1 MFEESPLTTE
11 EIKTC
16 CADLRLLNKS
26 DFKMLLKWRLEVLK
40 QNKEVVKAMKKE
52 EGQEEEEEE
61 KKEEKE
67 EETSTEQQ
75 LQEVREK
82 IAVSTSA
89 RRVRRRWISVARSG
103 RSARSWRRSASAVCW
118 DWTSR
123 LSRASAS
130 RCSVWRAWD

>member
-1 MFEESPLTTE
+1 MFEASPLTTE

-61 KKEEKE
+61 KKEEKKE

-82 IAVSTSA
+82 IAVGA
-89 RRVRRRWISVARSG
+89 DEVREA
-103 RSARSWRRSASAVCW
+103 
-118 DWTSR
+118 
-123 LSRASAS
+123 
-130 RCSVWRAWD
+130 

>member
-61 KKEEKE
+61 KKEEKKE

-82 IAVSTSA
+82 IAVGADEA
-89 RRVRRRWISVARSG
+89 REA
-103 RSARSWRRSASAVCW
+103 
-118 DWTSR
+118 
-123 LSRASAS
+123 
-130 RCSVWRAWD
+130 

>member
-1 MFEESPLTTE
+1 MFEASPLTTE

-26 DFKMLLKWRLEVLK
+26 DFKMLLKWRLEMLK

-61 KKEEKE
+61 KEEKKE

-82 IAVSTSA
+82 IAVGADEA
-89 RRVRRRWISVARSG
+89 REA
-103 RSARSWRRSASAVCW
+103 
-118 DWTSR
+118 
-123 LSRASAS
+123 
-130 RCSVWRAWD
+130 

>member
-1 MFEESPLTTE
+1 MFEASPLTTE

-26 DFKMLLKWRLEVLK
+26 DFKMLLKWRLEMLK

-52 EGQEEEEEE
+52 EGQEEEEE
-61 KKEEKE
+61 KEEEKKE

-82 IAVSTSA
+82 IAVGADEA
-89 RRVRRRWISVARSG
+89 REA
-103 RSARSWRRSASAVCW
+103 
-118 DWTSR
+118 
-123 LSRASAS
+123 
-130 RCSVWRAWD
+130 

>member
-1 MFEESPLTTE
+1 MFEASPLTTE

-26 DFKMLLKWRLEVLK
+26 DFKMLLKWRLEMLK

-52 EGQEEEEEE
+52 E
-61 KKEEKE
+61 KKE

-82 IAVSTSA
+82 IAVGADEA
-89 RRVRRRWISVARSG
+89 REA
-103 RSARSWRRSASAVCW
+103 
-118 DWTSR
+118 
-123 LSRASAS
+123 
-130 RCSVWRAWD
+130 

>member
-1 MFEESPLTTE
+1 MFEASPLTTE

-61 KKEEKE
+61 KKEEKKE

-82 IAVSTSA
+82 IAVGADEA
-89 RRVRRRWISVARSG
+89 REA
-103 RSARSWRRSASAVCW
+103 
-118 DWTSR
+118 
-123 LSRASAS
+123 
-130 RCSVWRAWD
+130 

>member
-1 MFEESPLTTE
+1 MFEASPLTTE

-61 KKEEKE
+61 KKEEKKE

-82 IAVSTSA
+82 IAVGTDEA
-89 RRVRRRWISVARSG
+89 REA
-103 RSARSWRRSASAVCW
+103 
-118 DWTSR
+118 
-123 LSRASAS
+123 
-130 RCSVWRAWD
+130 

>member
-1 MFEESPLTTE
+1 MFEASPLTTE

-26 DFKMLLKWRLEVLK
+26 DFKMLLKWRLEMLK

-52 EGQEEEEEE
+52 EGQEEEEE
-61 KKEEKE
+61 KKEEKKE

-82 IAVSTSA
+82 IAVGADEA
-89 RRVRRRWISVARSG
+89 REA
-103 RSARSWRRSASAVCW
+103 
-118 DWTSR
+118 
-123 LSRASAS
+123 
-130 RCSVWRAWD
+130 

>member
-1 MFEESPLTTE
+1 MFEASPLTTE

-26 DFKMLLKWRLEVLK
+26 DFKMLLKWRLEMLK

-52 EGQEEEEEE
+52 GQEEEEEE
-61 KKEEKE
+61 KKEEKKE

-82 IAVSTSA
+82 IAVGADEA
-89 RRVRRRWISVARSG
+89 REA
-103 RSARSWRRSASAVCW
+103 
-118 DWTSR
+118 
-123 LSRASAS
+123 
-130 RCSVWRAWD
+130 

>member
-26 DFKMLLKWRLEVLK
+26 DFKMLLKWRLEMLK

-61 KKEEKE
+61 KKEEKKE

-82 IAVSTSA
+82 IAVGTDEA
-89 RRVRRRWISVARSG
+89 REA
-103 RSARSWRRSASAVCW
+103 
-118 DWTSR
+118 
-123 LSRASAS
+123 
-130 RCSVWRAWD
+130 

>member
-1 MFEESPLTTE
+1 MFEASPLTTE

-26 DFKMLLKWRLEVLK
+26 DFKMLLKWRLEMLK

-52 EGQEEEEEE
+52 EEEEE
-61 KKEEKE
+61 KKEEKKE

-82 IAVSTSA
+82 IAVGADEA
-89 RRVRRRWISVARSG
+89 REA
-103 RSARSWRRSASAVCW
+103 
-118 DWTSR
+118 
-123 LSRASAS
+123 
-130 RCSVWRAWD
+130 

>member
-1 MFEESPLTTE
+1 MFEASPLTTE

-26 DFKMLLKWRLEVLK
+26 DFKMLLKWRLEMLK

-61 KKEEKE
+61 KKEEKKE

-82 IAVSTSA
+82 IAVGA
-89 RRVRRRWISVARSG
+89 DEVREA
-103 RSARSWRRSASAVCW
+103 
-118 DWTSR
+118 
-123 LSRASAS
+123 
-130 RCSVWRAWD
+130 

>member
-1 MFEESPLTTE
+1 MFEASPLTTE

-26 DFKMLLKWRLEVLK
+26 DFKMLLKWRLEMLK

-61 KKEEKE
+61 EKKEEEKE

-82 IAVSTSA
+82 IAVGADDA
-89 RRVRRRWISVARSG
+89 REA
-103 RSARSWRRSASAVCW
+103 
-118 DWTSR
+118 
-123 LSRASAS
+123 
-130 RCSVWRAWD
+130 